1 MLAYS
6 RTLKL
11 YISFYYCFYVYHS
24 MMKKH
29 VFLEGIVAFM
39 IYYNYFFKLLL
50 IDRNNIKRLSV

>member
-1 MLAYS
+1 
-6 RTLKL
+6 
-11 YISFYYCFYVYHS
+11 
-24 MMKKH
+24 MKKH